1 MDNFELEV
9 TDSAIAKISSVIESE
24 EMPLDKTLFRL
35 KISGQNSTEFEY
47 QMGLEFREDEYTTAQ
62 SFFNLD
68 KFDMIIDEKSLNF
81 LNGSTIDYKTELNS
95 EGFVID
101 NPNVPQLSEIVQ
113 KITAL
118 LDSTVNPQIAS
129 HGGRVEVVRVEGE
142 VLYITMHGGCQG
154 CSSSKYTLQYG
165 VEQQIFSQ
173 FPEITRID
181 DLTEHEEGENPYYT

>member
-47 QMGLEFREDEYTTAQ
+47 QMGLEFREEEYTTAQ

-68 KFDMIIDEKSLNF
+68 KFDMIIDDKSLNF
-81 LNGSTIDYKTELNS
+81 LNGSTIDYKTELNN

-101 NPNVPQLSEIVQ
+101 NPNVPQRSEIEQ
-113 KITAL
+113 KVSDL

-129 HGGRVEVVRVEGE
+129 HGGRVDGVRVEGE

-181 DLTEHEEGENPYYT
+181 DLTEHEEGENPYYS

>member
-1 MDNFELEV
+1 MENFELEV

-24 EMPLDKTLFRL
+24 EMPFDKTLFRL
-35 KISGQNSTEFEY
+35 KIAGQNSTEFEY
-47 QMGLEFREDEYTTAQ
+47 QMGLEFREDEYTT
-62 SFFNLD
+62 SEFFFNLD
-68 KFDMIIDEKSLNF
+68 KFDMIIDEKSLNS
-81 LNGSTIDYKTELNS
+81 LNGSTIDYKIELNT

-101 NPNVPQLSEIVQ
+101 NPNVPQISEIEQ
-113 KITAL
+113 KISDL

-181 DLTEHEEGENPYYT
+181 DLTEHEEGENPYYS

>member
-47 QMGLEFREDEYTTAQ
+47 QMGLEFREEEYTTAQ

-68 KFDMIIDEKSLNF
+68 KFDMIIDDKSLNF
-81 LNGSTIDYKTELNS
+81 LNGSTIDYKTELNN

-101 NPNVPQLSEIVQ
+101 NPNVPQRSEIEQ
-113 KITAL
+113 KVSDL
-118 LDSTVNPQIAS
+118 LDSTGNPQIAS

-181 DLTEHEEGENPYYT
+181 DLTEHEEGENPYYS

>member
-24 EMPLDKTLFRL
+24 EMPFDKTLFRL
-35 KISGQNSTEFEY
+35 KIAGQNSTEFEY
-47 QMGLEFREDEYTTAQ
+47 QMGLEFREDEYTT
-62 SFFNLD
+62 SEFFFNLD
-68 KFDMIIDEKSLNF
+68 KFDMIIDEKSLNS
-81 LNGSTIDYKTELNS
+81 LNGSTIDYKIELNT

-101 NPNVPQLSEIVQ
+101 NPNVPQISEIEQ
-113 KITAL
+113 KIADL
-118 LDSTVNPQIAS
+118 LDATVNPQIAS
-129 HGGRVEVVRVEGE
+129 HGGRIEVVRVEGE

-181 DLTEHEEGENPYYT
+181 DITAHEEGENPYYT

>member
-47 QMGLEFREDEYTTAQ
+47 QMGLEFREEEYTTAQ

-68 KFDMIIDEKSLNF
+68 KFDMIIDDKSLNF
-81 LNGSTIDYKTELNS
+81 LNGSTIDYKTELNN

-101 NPNVPQLSEIVQ
+101 NPNVPQRSEIEQ
-113 KITAL
+113 KVSDL

-142 VLYITMHGGCQG
+142 VLYITKHGGCQG

-181 DLTEHEEGENPYYT
+181 DLTEHEEGENPYYS

>member
-47 QMGLEFREDEYTTAQ
+47 QMGLEFREEEYTTAQ

-68 KFDMIIDEKSLNF
+68 KFDMIIDDKSLNF
-81 LNGSTIDYKTELNS
+81 LNGSTIDYKTELNN

-101 NPNVPQLSEIVQ
+101 NPNVPQISEIEQ
-113 KITAL
+113 KISDL
-118 LDSTVNPQIAS
+118 LDTTVNPQIAS

-181 DLTEHEEGENPYYT
+181 DLTEHEEGENPYYS

>member
-1 MDNFELEV
+1 MENFELEV
-9 TDSAIAKISSVIESE
+9 TDSAIEKISSVIESE

-47 QMGLEFREDEYTTAQ
+47 QMGLEFREDEYTT
-62 SFFNLD
+62 SEFFFNLD
-68 KFDMIIDEKSLNF
+68 KFDMIIDEKSLNS
-81 LNGSTIDYKTELNS
+81 LNGSTIDYKTELNT

-101 NPNVPQLSEIVQ
+101 NPNVPQRSEIEQ
-113 KITAL
+113 KVSDL

-181 DLTEHEEGENPYYT
+181 DLTEHEEGENPYYS

>member
-35 KISGQNSTEFEY
+35 KISGQNPTEFEY

-68 KFDMIIDEKSLNF
+68 TFDMIIDEKSLNF
-81 LNGSTIDYKTELNS
+81 LNGSTIDYKTELNN

-101 NPNVPQLSEIVQ
+101 NPNVPQRSEIEQ

-129 HGGRVEVVRVEGE
+129 HGGKIEVVRVEAG

>member
-1 MDNFELEV
+1 MEIELEV
-9 TDSAIAKISSVIESE
+9 TDSAINKISSVMESE
-24 EMPLDKTLFRL
+24 DMPLDKALFRL
-35 KISGQNSTEFEY
+35 KVIGQNSTEFEY
-47 QMGLEFREDEYTTAQ
+47 QMGLEFREEEYTTAQ

-68 KFDMIIDEKSLNF
+68 KFDMIIDDKSLNF
-81 LNGSTIDYKTELNS
+81 LNGSTIDYKTELNN

-101 NPNVPQLSEIVQ
+101 NPNVPQRSEIEQ
-113 KITAL
+113 KVSDL

-129 HGGRVEVVRVEGE
+129 HGGRVEVVRVDGE

-181 DLTEHEEGENPYYT
+181 DLTEHEEGENPYYS

>member
-47 QMGLEFREDEYTTAQ
+47 QMGLEFREEEYTT
-62 SFFNLD
+62 SEFFFNLD
-68 KFDMIIDEKSLNF
+68 KFDMIIDEKSLNS
-81 LNGSTIDYKTELNS
+81 LNGSIIDYKTELNT

-101 NPNVPQLSEIVQ
+101 NPNVPQRSEIEQ
-113 KITAL
+113 KISDL
-118 LDSTVNPQIAS
+118 LDTTVNPQIAS

-181 DLTEHEEGENPYYT
+181 DLTEHEEGENPYYS

>member
-47 QMGLEFREDEYTTAQ
+47 QMGLEFREEEYTTAQ

-68 KFDMIIDEKSLNF
+68 KFDMIIDEKSLNS
-81 LNGSTIDYKTELNS
+81 LNGSVIDYKEDLNA
-95 EGFVID
+95 EGFVIT
-101 NPNVPQLSEIVQ
+101 NPNVPQRSEIEQ
-113 KITAL
+113 KISDL
-118 LDSTVNPQIAS
+118 LDTTVNPQIAS

-181 DLTEHEEGENPYYT
+181 DLTEHEEGENPYYS

>member
-101 NPNVPQLSEIVQ
+101 NPNVPQ
-113 KITAL
+113 
-118 LDSTVNPQIAS
+118 
-129 HGGRVEVVRVEGE
+129 
-142 VLYITMHGGCQG
+142 
-154 CSSSKYTLQYG
+154 
-165 VEQQIFSQ
+165 
-173 FPEITRID
+173 
-181 DLTEHEEGENPYYT
+181 

>member
-68 KFDMIIDEKSLNF
+68 TFDMIIDEKSLNF
-81 LNGSTIDYKTELNS
+81 LNGSTIDYKTELNN

-101 NPNVPQLSEIVQ
+101 NPNVPQRSEIEQ

-118 LDSTVNPQIAS
+118 LDSTVNP
-129 HGGRVEVVRVEGE
+129 
-142 VLYITMHGGCQG
+142 
-154 CSSSKYTLQYG
+154 
-165 VEQQIFSQ
+165 
-173 FPEITRID
+173 
-181 DLTEHEEGENPYYT
+181 

>member
-1 MDNFELEV
+1 MENFELEV

-68 KFDMIIDEKSLNF
+68 TFDMIIDEKSLNF
-81 LNGSTIDYKTELNS
+81 LNGSTIDYKTELNN

-101 NPNVPQLSEIVQ
+101 NPNVPQRSEIEQ

-129 HGGRVEVVRVEGE
+129 HGGKIEVVRVEAG

>member
-47 QMGLEFREDEYTTAQ
+47 QMGLEFREEEYTTAQ

-68 KFDMIIDEKSLNF
+68 KFDMIIDDKSLNF
-81 LNGSTIDYKTELNS
+81 LNGSTIDYKTELNN

-101 NPNVPQLSEIVQ
+101 NPNVPQRSEIEQ
-113 KITAL
+113 KVSDL

-181 DLTEHEEGENPYYT
+181 DLTEHEEGENPYYS

>member
-68 KFDMIIDEKSLNF
+68 TFDMIIDEKSLNF
-81 LNGSTIDYKTELNS
+81 LNGSTIDYKTELNN

-101 NPNVPQLSEIVQ
+101 NPNVPQRSEIEQ

-129 HGGRVEVVRVEGE
+129 HGGKIEVVRVEAG

>member
-68 KFDMIIDEKSLNF
+68 TFDMIIDEKSLNF
-81 LNGSTIDYKTELNS
+81 LNGSTIDYKTELNN

-101 NPNVPQLSEIVQ
+101 NPNVPQRSEIEQ

-129 HGGRVEVVRVEGE
+129 HGGKIEVVRVEAG

-154 CSSSKYTLQYG
+154 WSSSKYTLQYG

>member
-47 QMGLEFREDEYTTAQ
+47 QMGLEFREEEYTTAQ

-68 KFDMIIDEKSLNF
+68 KFDMIIDDKSLNF
-81 LNGSTIDYKTELNS
+81 LNGSTIDYKTELNN

-101 NPNVPQLSEIVQ
+101 NPNVPQRSEIEQ
-113 KITAL
+113 KVSDL
-118 LDSTVNPQIAS
+118 LASTVNPQIAS

-181 DLTEHEEGENPYYT
+181 DLTEHEEGENPYYS

>member
-1 MDNFELEV
+1 MENFELEV

-47 QMGLEFREDEYTTAQ
+47 QMGLEFREEEYTTAQ

-68 KFDMIIDEKSLNF
+68 KFDMIIDDKSLNF
-81 LNGSTIDYKTELNS
+81 LNGSTIDYKTELNT

-101 NPNVPQLSEIVQ
+101 NPNVPQRSEIEQ
-113 KITAL
+113 KISDL
-118 LDSTVNPQIAS
+118 LDTTVNPQIAS

-181 DLTEHEEGENPYYT
+181 DLTEHEEGENPYYS